1 MCSKHWRPY
10 SMAAS
15 RVFAFLLLYT
25 LFESSENSEL
35 CQNMAIKDCAKDLIK
50 AIQRVRFEERTQE
63 TKFTECKTVQVRWF
77 RTRSLKQCK
86 MSIRALITLYRIA
99 FAPALKPYRMGLL
112 FTRKN
117 GHFGAIFETK
127 RIFNVESHI
136 SDRCSHPYTGYLSVS
151 VRKNYASFFRS
162 FEKRIQ

>member
-50 AIQRVRFEERTQE
+50 TIQRVRFEERTQE

-112 FTRKN
+112 FTRKK
-117 GHFGAIFETK
+117 GDFGAIFETK

-151 VRKNYASFFRS
+151 VRKAIWYRVN
-162 FEKRIQ
+162 IG